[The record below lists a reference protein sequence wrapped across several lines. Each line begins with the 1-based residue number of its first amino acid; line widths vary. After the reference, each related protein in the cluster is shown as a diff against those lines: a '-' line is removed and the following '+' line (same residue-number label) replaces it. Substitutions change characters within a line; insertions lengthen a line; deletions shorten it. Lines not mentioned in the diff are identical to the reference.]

1 MSLPTPEDVMDYW
14 FGSPAQP
21 LSASQQFERWFGS
34 DAAQDN
40 ALRERFGP
48 LLAAA
53 EAGELNPWTSA
64 PLSLLALIIVLDQF
78 SRNLYR
84 GSAKAFSN
92 DSRGLALARLAVDKG
107 WDQQLLPIQRMF
119 VYLPFEHSEELD
131 HQRQAVALFEQLEA
145 QVSPSEKERFAVFT
159 DYARRHQDV
168 VERFGRFPHR
178 NDRLG
183 RQSTPEEEAFLAT
196 PGSSFG

>member
-1 MSLPTPEDVMDYW
+1 MSLPTPEDVIDYW

-21 LSASQQFERWFGS
+21 LTSAQQFERWFGS
-34 DAAQDN
+34 SEAQDS

-84 GSAKAFSN
+84 GSAKAFAN

-131 HQRQAVALFEQLEA
+131 HQRQAVALFEQLEE
-145 QVSPSEKERFAVFT
+145 QVAPGERERFAVFT
-159 DYARRHQDV
+159 DYARRHHDV
-168 VERFGRFPHR
+168 IERFGRFPHR
-178 NDRLG
+178 NARLG
-183 RQSTPEEEAFLAT
+183 RQSTPDEVTFLAS